1 MSPEDAPPNP
11 NTGHDGTLGEGMRQN
26 LNVEDNALDGEKL
39 DNLCVRCGMC
49 CTGYVFS
56 EVGVEPEAVGRL
68 EAGGLKIAK
77 DEKGFGFSLPCAAYK
92 GRCCSV
98 YSYRPN
104 ICKNFKCKLLSR
116 YIERKISLSEAI
128 VIIEKLYM
136 IIAEL
141 ERSELYK
148 ELASENRRVFTVR
161 DKLRNKVLE
170 SSDGGLDG
178 AYGELALLLW
188 VAHRACESAAE
199 NFLSTRKENDG
210 AFGDATLQQKAYPE
224 LPA

>member
-1 MSPEDAPPNP
+1 
-11 NTGHDGTLGEGMRQN
+11 MRQN
-26 LNVEDNALDGEKL
+26 LNAEDNDVDGEKL
-39 DNLCVRCGMC
+39 DNLCVRCGLC

-56 EVGVEPEAVGRL
+56 EVDVEPEAVGRL

-77 DEKGFGFSLPCAAYK
+77 DEKGFCFSLPCAAYK

-98 YSYRPN
+98 YSDRPN
-104 ICKNFKCKLLSR
+104 ICRNFKCKLLGR
-116 YIERKISLSEAI
+116 YNERKISLNDAI
-128 VIIEKLYM
+128 VIIENIYK

-170 SSDGGLDG
+170 SSDGNG

-188 VAHRACESAAE
+188 VAHRACELIAE
-199 NFLSTRKENDG
+199 NFLSPRKENDD
-210 AFGDATLQQKAYPE
+210 ALGDVALHPSQ
-224 LPA
+224 L